1 MLSERLNK
9 LIDELDTKKTYIA
22 SYANIN
28 RTVISHI
35 ASGKRIPPRDS
46 SSVKKT
52 VDGIYRYAYDN
63 NKLSV
68 IAEIID
74 VDSNVSE
81 SDFKE
86 AIINYLYEDM
96 PVNDI
101 DSRKNRFSDISDK
114 LNLTLTL
121 LDMTNKELS
130 ERLHTD
136 ASHISRFRT
145 GARSI
150 KTSSAFATRLS
161 TCLWNCINQNQE
173 TESISIIS
181 GIPKDRLNKD
191 TFTSWLFDSDA
202 PIMEVSDKNIYAKK
216 IIEAFSQSNK
226 KKANTDRSLVLSSRQ
241 ENIALNFIGKEGLR
255 NAVEHFFAEAL
266 ASTPPTYF
274 CTLTNR
280 WIG

>member
-1 MLSERLNK
+1 MLSERLNE
-9 LIDELDTKKTYIA
+9 LIIELDVKKTYIA

-46 SSVKKT
+46 SSVRRI
-52 VDGIYRYAYDN
+52 VDGIYQYAEDN
-63 NKLSV
+63 DKLSI
-68 IAEIID
+68 IAKNVD
-74 VDSNVSE
+74 VDTDATESE
-81 SDFKE
+81 IKE
-86 AIINYLYEDM
+86 AIINYLYKDM
-96 PVNDI
+96 PASNI
-101 DSRKNRFSDISDK
+101 DNRKKQSSDISDK

-121 LDMTNKELS
+121 LDITNKELG

-136 ASHISRFRT
+136 ASNISRFRT
-145 GARSI
+145 GARNINISSSI
-150 KTSSAFATRLS
+150 ATRLS

-173 TESISIIS
+173 TESISTIS
-181 GIPKDRLNKD
+181 GIPKDKLNKD
-191 TFTSWLFDSDA
+191 TFTNWLFDSDA

-226 KKANTDRSLVLSSRQ
+226 KKPNTDRSLVLSSRQ

-266 ASTPPTYF
+266 ASTPPTFF

>member
-1 MLSERLNK
+1 MLSERLNE
-9 LIDELDTKKTYIA
+9 LIDELGANKTNIA

-46 SSVKKT
+46 SSVRKI
-52 VDGIYRYAYDN
+52 VDGIYLYANDN

-68 IAEIID
+68 IVRIID
-74 VDSNVSE
+74 TDSDAPE
-81 SDFKE
+81 SDIKE
-86 AIINYLYEDM
+86 GIINYLYEDM
-96 PVNDI
+96 PLENI
-101 DSRKNRFSDISDK
+101 GSRKNKSSDISDK
-114 LNLTLTL
+114 LNLILTL

-130 ERLHTD
+130 TKLHTD
-136 ASHISRFRT
+136 ASYISRFRT

-161 TCLWNCINQNQE
+161 TCLWNCINQEQE
-173 TESISIIS
+173 AESISIIS
-181 GIPKDRLNKD
+181 GIPKDMLNKD
-191 TFTSWLFDSDA
+191 TFTRWLFDSDA
-202 PIMEVSDKNIYAKK
+202 PIMEVTDKNIYAKK

-266 ASTPPTYF
+266 ASTPPPPIF
-274 CTLTNR
+274 VL
-280 WIG
+280 